1 QMSATRVV
9 LYRKAILA
17 PHWNINAHSVTYCS
31 GGRGLVQVVDDKGK
45 AVFDGELRRGQ
56 LLVIPQN
63 FAVMKQAREEGFELI
78 SIKTN
83 SAAMV
88 STVVGKASAIKGM
101 PEDVLMHSY
110 NISRDEARRVKYRR
124 GDEMA
129 LFAPTSEA

>member
-1 QMSATRVV
+1 M
-9 LYRKAILA
+9 
-17 PHWNINAHSVTYCS
+17 TYCT
-31 GGRGLVQVVDDKGK
+31 GGRGRVQVVDDEGK

-110 NISRDEARRVKYRR
+110 NISRDEARMVKYRR